1 MNDGAF
7 KLRDRLRQEREALI
21 AKFDAGGSVDALLRG
36 LSRAVDRLLR
46 EVAEAS
52 GITKRASLIAVGGY
66 GRGEL
71 FPHSDVDV
79 LILLKQ
85 APDDADRATI
95 ENLVGLLWDLGLA
108 LGHSVR
114 TLDECREEAERDI
127 TVLTDRLANAEL
139 ALGPDPGDE
148 PPPPHW

>member
-7 KLRDRLRQEREALI
+7 KLRDRLRQERDALV
-21 AKFDAGGSVDALLRG
+21 AKFNAGGSVDGLLHG
-36 LSRAVDRLLR
+36 LSRAVDHLLR

-52 GITKRASLIAVGGY
+52 GITQRGSLIAVGGY

-85 APDDADRATI
+85 APNDDDRAVI
-95 ENLVGLLWDLGLA
+95 ETLVGLLWDLGLA
-108 LGHSVR
+108 LGQSVR
-114 TLDECREEAERDI
+114 TLEE
-127 TVLTDRLANAEL
+127 
-139 ALGPDPGDE
+139 
-148 PPPPHW
+148 